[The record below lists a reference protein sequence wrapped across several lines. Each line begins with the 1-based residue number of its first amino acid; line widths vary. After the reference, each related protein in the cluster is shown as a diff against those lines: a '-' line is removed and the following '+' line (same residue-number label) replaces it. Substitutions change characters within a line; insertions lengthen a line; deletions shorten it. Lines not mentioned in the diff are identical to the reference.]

1 VPVVDWAAPAALR
14 LQARQR
20 AGDITAA
27 LEIAEQLGSSLA
39 GATHH
44 EIVGALAALGA
55 GDLTVARTVEPH
67 LDALIILREADHP
80 VPIEGLW
87 GVFAAEDP
95 RRSVRAELSAT
106 GWRLTGTK
114 PWCSLASLLD
124 HALVTAQAP
133 DGNRLFAVDLDARG
147 VQVADG
153 LGWVAHGLPTVT
165 SVPVLFD
172 ATPATPIGES
182 GWYLD
187 RPGFA
192 WGAVRVAACWLGGL
206 AALVDQLREQV
217 AGRHSDDSLRGYNLG
232 RADVARWSAELA
244 VTQAATAID
253 ADYAMPAGQARRLA
267 ARTRAVVAGAVEV
280 VLTQTGHALGPAP
293 LAFDAEYAQR
303 VADLT
308 LYVRQHHAERDLSA
322 HGLDLASTPE

>member
-1 VPVVDWAAPAALR
+1 MTGALQLAHQLGAAL
-14 LQARQR
+14 
-20 AGDITAA
+20 AA
-27 LEIAEQLGSSLA
+27 ADHQQVL
-39 GATHH
+39 T
-44 EIVGALAALGA
+44 ALAALGA
-55 GDLTVARTVEPH
+55 GDLTVARAVEPH

-95 RRSVRAELSAT
+95 RQPLRAELSEQ
-106 GWRLTGTK
+106 GWRLTGVK

-124 HALVTAQAP
+124 HALVSAQTP
-133 DGNRLFAVDLDARG
+133 DGSRLFAVELADPG
-147 VQVADG
+147 VRVTDG

-165 SVPVLFD
+165 SVPVAFQ
-172 ATPATPIGES
+172 ATPASPVGEV
-182 GWYLD
+182 GWYLN
-187 RPGFA
+187 RPGFG

-206 AALVDQLREQV
+206 TALVDRLRDQV
-217 AGRHSDDSLRGYNLG
+217 CSRHAGDPLRGYNLG
-232 RADVARWSAELA
+232 QADVARWSAELA
-244 VTQAATAID
+244 INHAAATID
-253 ADYAMPAGQARRLA
+253 ADYAMPTDQARRLA

-293 LAFDAEYAQR
+293 LAFDPEYAQR

-322 HGLDLASTPE
+322 HGIDLASAPG